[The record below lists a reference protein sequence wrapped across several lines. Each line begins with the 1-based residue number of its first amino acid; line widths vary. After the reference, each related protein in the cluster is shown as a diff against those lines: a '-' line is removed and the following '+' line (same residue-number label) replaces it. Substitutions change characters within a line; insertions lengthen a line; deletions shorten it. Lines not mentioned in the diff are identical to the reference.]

1 MRALREH
8 LGFVGLVLAMP
19 LMFAGCLAGL
29 LAFLAIAHALAPFAF
44 MGCVGWVLWQI
55 LGQGPR
61 ERERQQRELKEER
74 QRTNLLIQTHLAAH
88 RLTDTPQNRWH
99 VLQLLSK
106 PAGRGRGR

>member
-44 MGCVGWVLWQI
+44 MGGLGWFLWQV

-61 ERERQQRELKEER
+61 EREQRRQAIQEEK

-88 RLTDTPQNRWH
+88 RLMDTPQNRAH

-106 PAGRGRGR
+106 PASRGRGR